1 MRSEIAWRADENGM
15 LLGAPVHDGHLIRL
29 LVSDGL
35 LEFGI
40 RNLSG
45 DLFTVEL
52 SDLGEFIVRE
62 LWNGA
67 IVSEFWVWNVR
78 SVPEA
83 TWQIPDSAWNVLFSN
98 RVRALDARR
107 KEAGKIALAKPE
119 AFLVQLACSYGGDMA
134 AVCGRIR
141 VFETPQAKRKSN
153 E

>member
-1 MRSEIAWRADENGM
+1 VRSEIAWRTDENGM
-15 LLGAPVHDGHLIRL
+15 MLGLRVHDGHLL
-29 LVSDGL
+29 KLVASNAC
-35 LEFGI
+35 LEFVMRGVS
-40 RNLSG
+40 NET
-45 DLFTVEL
+45 FTVEL

-83 TWQIPDSAWNVLFSN
+83 TWQIPDSAWNALFSN

-107 KEAGKIALAKPE
+107 KEAEKIALAKPE
-119 AFLVQLACSYGGDMA
+119 AFLVQLACSYGGDVA

-141 VFETPQAKRKSN
+141 VFEGNN
-153 E
+153 ERVK